1 MQEYENQVLVCP
13 ACNGS
18 RLSKKGFHNTAK
30 GSKQRYKCYDCGYR
44 TVDPMMLDKEVIAE
58 NVRLEKRAQRFQDL
72 NRIKNKS
79 FREFARLEN
88 CVAAYSEHL
97 VNIFQN
103 HQLKNF
109 KKIKVTKDAPVGL
122 IQISDTHFNELVDL
136 DNNKYNFEIASKR
149 LRTFIRKAKIHLKA
163 CGVKKVFVAF
173 TGDLMNSDRRMDELL
188 SNATNRSN
196 ATFVS
201 VEILRQVLIDLR
213 EDFMVICG
221 CISGNESRIQKDIGW
236 TNVTASDNYDFTI
249 YNILELVFKKSDVEF
264 IRNKDVNELVV
275 ELAGQNVLMLHGH
288 SIRGKQETSIT
299 QIKGRYS
306 SKKIFIDYVISGHL
320 HSARIGDTYGR
331 SSALVGAN
339 SYSEKGL
346 NLEGRASQ
354 NVYLFYKNG
363 NRDGIKIDLQNY
375 DKEGYEITK
384 ELESYNAKS
393 NIKGKGDR
401 VILKVV
407 SV

>member
-1 MQEYENQVLVCP
+1 ML
-13 ACNGS
+13 
-18 RLSKKGFHNTAK
+18 
-30 GSKQRYKCYDCGYR
+30 
-44 TVDPMMLDKEVIAE
+44 LDKEVIAE
-58 NVRLEKRAQRFQDL
+58 NVRLEKRAQRFQDI

-97 VNIFQN
+97 VNIFQT

-109 KKIKVTKDAPVGL
+109 KKIKVREESPVGL
-122 IQISDTHFNELVDL
+122 IQISDTHFNELVDI
-136 DNNKYNFEIASKR
+136 DHNKYNFEIASKR
-149 LRTFIRKAKIHLKA
+149 LRTFIRKSKIHLKA

-201 VEILRQVLIDLR
+201 VEILRQALVDLR

-221 CISGNESRIQKDIGW
+221 CISGNESRIQKDIGF
-236 TNVTASDNYDFTI
+236 TNVIASDNYDFTI
-249 YNILELVFKKSDVEF
+249 YNILDLIFRKSDVEF
-264 IRNKDVNELVV
+264 IRNKDANELVV
-275 ELAGQNVLMLHGH
+275 SLAGQNVLLIHGH

-306 SKKIFIDYVISGHL
+306 SKKVFIDYVVSGHV

-339 SYSEKGL
+339 AYSEKGL

-354 NVYLFYKNG
+354 NIYLFYANG

-375 DKEGYEITK
+375 DDIGYDITK
-384 ELESYNAKS
+384 ELEAYNAKS
-393 NIKGKGDR
+393 NIKGKQDK